1 MVSINHPCREF
12 VNLHHRYLHKA
23 KELDIP
29 PYPLYFSS
37 ISQAER
43 PVNPTEREYGI
54 MKRGLQTPAVLLL
67 GLLVAQCVA
76 TLQVYFSNADLHRT
90 LLVLKEAGYLIVPN
104 QQILPRLL
112 TLKPAFWGGLFFT
125 LSIGVLLTFLSWSAA
140 WAWNRLFRGNRLFFL
155 FCLLAWLTS
164 LILINGQG
172 FCLLITLYFIFI
184 PATVFS
190 AAAKLPAQGKDAP
203 APGRLFLL
211 APLLLLALLW
221 ATQANSNFFLNL
233 RDKLLLSNSVG
244 IKVNDFYYDYA
255 YYPAEAFKSLDQKL
269 LKSCSIGSIQR
280 KPVEQA
286 LERTL
291 IAYDYLPVD
300 EARHPADLVVREDN
314 GLLFFQ
320 HRGKTILQT
329 NLQEFLASPGKLLG
343 EFSKGTD
350 TCSPFRSFTLL
361 SLLVSLPLMLYA
373 VSFTVF
379 YLVISFVLLTVS
391 YLSRHPSAPSP
402 CPLPQSG
409 GEVYPPSAAPEA
421 TRGGGER
428 GPRISAWIASVLCL
442 FLGTALFFYVQ
453 GGVKEE
459 SIDPARALASDQWET
474 RVAALKLIE
483 QRKLEVGDFEAYP
496 RLMKS
501 HHVAERYWFV
511 RALGTSRRTST
522 YRDLL
527 SFIDDPNPGVVSMAL
542 YSLGQRKDSRAVPEI
557 LKRIETSGDWYNQ
570 WYAYRALRNLGWK
583 QSRSR

>member
-1 MVSINHPCREF
+1 MK
-12 VNLHHRYLHKA
+12 KA
-23 KELDIP
+23 
-29 PYPLYFSS
+29 F
-37 ISQAER
+37 
-43 PVNPTEREYGI
+43 
-54 MKRGLQTPAVLLL
+54 QTAFALFI
-67 GLLVAQCVA
+67 GLLIAQVIA

-112 TLKPAFWGGLFFT
+112 SLKSAFWGGLFFT
-125 LSIGVLLTFLSWSAA
+125 LSVGVLLTFLSWSAA
-140 WAWNRLFRGNRLFFL
+140 WAWNRLFRRNRLL
-155 FCLLAWLTS
+155 LYFCLLAWLTS
-164 LILINGQG
+164 LILINGRG
-172 FCLLITLYFIFI
+172 FCLLITLYFLFI
-184 PATVFS
+184 PAAVFT
-190 AAAKLPAQGKDAP
+190 AAAKLPAQGKSTP
-203 APGRLFLL
+203 APRELL
-211 APLLLLALLW
+211 LLVPLLLLALLW

-244 IKVNDFYYDYA
+244 TKVNDFYYDYA

-286 LERTL
+286 IEKTL
-291 IAYDYLPVD
+291 LAYDYLPVD
-300 EARHPADLVVREDN
+300 EARHPVDLIVREDN

-343 EFSKGTD
+343 EFSGKTD
-350 TCSPFRSFTLL
+350 TCSPFRSFTLF

-373 VSFTVF
+373 VCFSVF

-421 TRGGGER
+421 TRGGGEG
-428 GPRISAWIASVLCL
+428 GPRISAWVASILCL

-483 QRKLEVGDFEAYP
+483 QKKLEVGDFEAYP
-496 RLMKS
+496 KLLKS
-501 HHVAERYWFV
+501 HRMAERYWFV
-511 RALGTSRRTST
+511 RTLGASRRTST

-527 SFIDDPNPGVVSMAL
+527 TFLDDPNPCVVSMAF

-557 LKRIETSGDWYNQ
+557 LKRIETSNDWYNQ